1 MVSLLFQMVFMS
13 TAPWAAGAYFG
24 TGKKVGPDALLI
36 GVDQDEEAIQ
46 AAGKR
51 LENIGCRHCSIH
63 ENFSNI
69 GKILDENRLIP

>member
-51 LENIGCRHCSIH
+51 LENIGCRHCLIH
-63 ENFSNI
+63 ENFPIS
-69 GKILDENRLIP
+69 GKFLMKTD